1 MLSYRGNTI
10 VTWSALGLELSD
22 VVIGKQARITNAV
35 QKKHAEKFAWPLGKN
50 EFVENNYSEL
60 NLSCC
65 SGPVKAA
72 GLQDWKGSI
81 RLDFLTEGKK
91 YTATVYEDSPDGS
104 ISKRSITVNKGS
116 SFPFEIKVKG
126 GLAMIIQ
133 Q

>member
-22 VVIGKQARITNAV
+22 VVIGK
-35 QKKHAEKFAWPLGKN
+35 PLGKN